1 MCRCAS
7 VYVLLLD
14 KQLSLIACV
23 CVWVG
28 VGGVDVCAVLCCAV
42 CEVK

>member
-28 VGGVDVCAVLCCAV
+28 VGGVDVLYCAVLRSV
-42 CEVK
+42 